1 MKEVQSCEIF
11 LRAVSELTKKFQSL
25 LLFGFD
31 ALINEVSER
40 CHAETV
46 AEASEVF

>member
-1 MKEVQSCEIF
+1 MKEVQSCEIL
-11 LRAVSELTKKFQSL
+11 LRAVFWVDKKFQSL

-40 CHAETV
+40 CLAETV
-46 AEASEVF
+46 AEAY